1 MNYAG
6 TTEVLQIGYIVLPYL
21 KFHNIAVFAL
31 CCLLLYIFVYIV
43 QFSRCRPSNLL
54 QGQIETLTRVNASIQ
69 SRIFMEVFSAYS
81 LFQKRVSGGPKWTR
95 TTDLTIISR
104 AL

>member
-6 TTEVLQIGYIVLPYL
+6 TTEVLQIGYIVLPLL

-43 QFSRCRPSNLL
+43 QFSRCLLSNLF
-54 QGQIETLTRVNASIQ
+54 QGQIETSVIQVLQSKLESLWKFSLLT
-69 SRIFMEVFSAYS
+69 
-81 LFQKRVSGGPKWTR
+81 LF
-95 TTDLTIISR
+95 
-104 AL
+104 